1 MGESLV
7 ISRKGDRRIMK
18 NKNLA
23 LYCAALAALCAVGN
37 TSYADEYSR
46 GRAQARRELEPYF
59 RKQVVIQGTLESA
72 SGPEWSEKFFG
83 TKLFGCPAEAAAP
96 VEETKAL
103 SFRTAGPG
111 PWAGGID
118 GINISITAPDGTE
131 GGSLA
136 VPSNSTARL
145 PGEGR
150 GPELQFFFDPTLN
163 VRRAL
168 VDAAAAEFDRCFS
181 RLGPGRYSPGE
192 LERLCP
198 YRPVSRSE
206 QKQTCVVGTDGTIG
220 APLPDGSGFEVKLRE
235 STMCDFV
242 GYGKSGDTNTSYTT
256 CFYNE
261 YKGVATISSE
271 VLAATA
277 SQRRLRS
284 VKSLMTKMCAK
295 SKSGRRMRGVQ
306 VKACVMRQM
315 AKVMATK

>member
-1 MGESLV
+1 MAICLESDEG
-7 ISRKGDRRIMK
+7 SMNK
-18 NKNLA
+18 KNLA
-23 LYCAALAALCAVGN
+23 FSLAGLAALCAIGN
-37 TSYADEYSR
+37 SSYADDYSS
-46 GRAQARRELEPYF
+46 GRAQARRELAPYF
-59 RKQVVIQGTLESA
+59 KKQVVIQGTLESS

-83 TKLFGCPAEAAAP
+83 TKLFGCPAQPAAP
-96 VEETKAL
+96 IEETKAL

-118 GINISITAPDGTE
+118 GINISITAPDGTQ

-136 VPSNSTARL
+136 VPSNSTARI
-145 PGEGR
+145 PEDRR
-150 GPELQFFFDPTLN
+150 GAELQFFFDPTLN

-181 RLGPGRYSPGE
+181 RLEPGRYSSDE
-192 LERLCP
+192 LERLCS
-198 YRPVSRSE
+198 YRRVSRSE
-206 QKQTCVVGTDGTIG
+206 QKQTCVVGIDGTIG

-235 STMCDFV
+235 STVCDFV
-242 GYGKSGDTNTSYTT
+242 GYGKSGDTNTGYTT

-261 YKGVATISSE
+261 YKGVAKISSE
-271 VLAATA
+271 VVAATA
-277 SQRRLRS
+277 SQRQLRS

-306 VKACVMRQM
+306 VKACVMREM

>member
-1 MGESLV
+1 LV
-7 ISRKGDRRIMK
+7 ICLESDEGLMNK
-18 NKNLA
+18 KNLA
-23 LYCAALAALCAVGN
+23 FCLAGLAALCAIGN
-37 TSYADEYSR
+37 SSYADEYSS
-46 GRAQARRELEPYF
+46 GRAQARRELAPYF
-59 RKQVVIQGTLESA
+59 KKQVVIQGTLESS

-83 TKLFGCPAEAAAP
+83 TKLFGCPAQPAAP

-118 GINISITAPDGTE
+118 GINISITAPDGTQ

-136 VPSNSTARL
+136 VPSNSTARI
-145 PGEGR
+145 PEDGR
-150 GPELQFFFDPTLN
+150 GAELQFFFDPTLN

-181 RLGPGRYSPGE
+181 RLEPGRYSSNE

-198 YRPVSRSE
+198 YRRVSRSE
-206 QKQTCVVGTDGTIG
+206 QKQTCVVGIDGTIG

-235 STMCDFV
+235 STVCDFV
-242 GYGKSGDTNTSYTT
+242 GYGKSGDTNTGYTT

-261 YKGVATISSE
+261 YKGVAKISSE
-271 VLAATA
+271 VVAATA
-277 SQRRLRS
+277 SQLQLRS

-295 SKSGRRMRGVQ
+295 SKSGRRMRGGQ